1 MFCTPWCRQR
11 LQVQVTQAVHGD
23 AALDQLETSRPDLM
37 IVDFLMPGMNGAE
50 LVEKATAKYPQ
61 LPIIFATGYADMK
74 AIDAVIGN
82 NTVLRKP
89 SQMGELVESVKVAL
103 AQ

>member
-1 MFCTPWCRQR
+1 
-11 LQVQVTQAVHGD
+11 VHGPACRD
-23 AALDQLETSRPDLM
+23 ANRNIRASIRP
-37 IVDFLMPGMNGAE
+37 LMPGMNGAE

-61 LPIIFATGYADMK
+61 LPIIVATDYADMK